1 MGSHLGLIG
10 FALVALFAT
19 SMIKFVAVAA
29 LAWGAYKTYDEWGA
43 CNEYF
48 GYGHQGKIF
57 AFCKTCS

>member
-43 CNEYF
+43 M
-48 GYGHQGKIF
+48 
-57 AFCKTCS
+57 